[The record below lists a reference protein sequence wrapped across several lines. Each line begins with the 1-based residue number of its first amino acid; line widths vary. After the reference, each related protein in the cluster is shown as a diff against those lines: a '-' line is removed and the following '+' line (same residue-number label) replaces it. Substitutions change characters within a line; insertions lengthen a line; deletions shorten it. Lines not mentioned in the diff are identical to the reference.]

1 MPHRTTNAVRAAGAL
16 TFAALGA
23 GLLAACSGGD
33 DQQVVE
39 RAGTIDAAAPAPATA
54 APAGAQQVAALRL
67 AVAPAG
73 NTARYLIREQLLNR
87 DLPNDAVGET
97 GGVTGAIALDAQ
109 GRIIPSASRF
119 TVEMASMKSDS
130 DRRDNY
136 VRRRVLE
143 TEANP
148 TVTLVPTGVRGLPSP
163 LPSLASVTA
172 PRSFQLVGDLTVRGV
187 TRPTTWDVTAVYRDG
202 RVTGTARTAFTF
214 GEFGLTQ
221 PKVPVVLSVADTI
234 RLEYDFTL
242 VPEAAGAAPAGG

>member
-1 MPHRTTNAVRAAGAL
+1 MLHRTTSAAIATSAL
-16 TFAALGA
+16 LLGA
-23 GLLAACSGGD
+23 CANGSD
-33 DQQVVE
+33 DLQVVE
-39 RAGTIDAAAPAPATA
+39 RAGAVDAAAPAA
-54 APAGAQQVAALRL
+54 AAARGEQQAAAVRLIVASE
-67 AVAPAG
+67 G

-87 DLPNDAVGET
+87 DLPNDAVGQT
-97 GGVTGAIALDAQ
+97 GGVTGSIALDAQ

-119 TVEMASMKSDS
+119 TVDMASMKSDS

-143 TEANP
+143 TEAHP
-148 TVTLVPTGVRGLPSP
+148 TVTLVPTAVRGLPSP

-172 PRSFQLVGDLTVRGV
+172 PHSFQLVGDLTVRGV

-202 RVTGTARTAFTF
+202 RVTGTAKTAFTF
-214 GEFGLTQ
+214 TEFGITQ

-242 VPEAAGAAPAGG
+242 VPESTGGEPTGR

>member
-1 MPHRTTNAVRAAGAL
+1 MLQRTTS
-16 TFAALGA
+16 AALA
-23 GLLAACSGGD
+23 ASALLLAACGGD
-33 DQQVVE
+33 GEAIE
-39 RAGTIDAAAPAPATA
+39 RAGTLDPAAPGMAAASGEQQEA
-54 APAGAQQVAALRL
+54 AVRL
-67 AVAPAG
+67 TVAPAG
-73 NTARYLIREQLLNR
+73 NTARYRVREQLLNR

-97 GGVTGAIALDAQ
+97 GGVTGGIALDAQ
-109 GRIIPSASRF
+109 GRIIAAASRF
-119 TVEMASMKSDS
+119 TVDMASMKTDS

-148 TVTLVPTGVRGLPSP
+148 TVTLVPTAVRGLPAP
-163 LPSLASVTA
+163 LPSLASVTT

-202 RVTGTARTAFTF
+202 RVTGTAKTAFTF
-214 GEFGLTQ
+214 AEFELTQ

-242 VPEAAGAAPAGG
+242 VPEVAAAPAGR